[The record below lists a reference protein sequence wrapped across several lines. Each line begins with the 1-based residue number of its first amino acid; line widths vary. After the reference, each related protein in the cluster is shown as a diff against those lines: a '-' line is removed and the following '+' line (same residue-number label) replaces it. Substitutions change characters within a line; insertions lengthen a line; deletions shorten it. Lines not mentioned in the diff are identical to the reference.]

1 MSTRPNQA
9 ENNDLPYWAA
19 LSTFTKFGPKRFALL
34 RRYFPDM
41 KTAWEANAA
50 ELRAAGINDRV
61 ADEFIAHRQNIDPEK
76 LMAELETEKINVLTI
91 ADIRYPQLL
100 KEIYDAPPLFY
111 YRGELPDNINFC
123 LAVVG
128 SRKYTAYG
136 QQATQSLVGPLTQAG
151 LVIVSGLALG
161 IDALAHSAC
170 LQAGGKT
177 IAVLGSGLD
186 RRSIYPASNRN
197 IAEKILARGGALLSE
212 YPPGTQPLEF
222 HFPQRNRIIAGLS
235 LGVLVIEAA
244 ASSGALITAQCALE
258 QNREVFAV
266 PGSIFNPNSAGTN
279 NLIKTG
285 AKLISG
291 AADIIETLNLENIA
305 SFVQNQKTI
314 PATAQEQQLIS
325 LLSREPTHI
334 NSLVRAAKLDS
345 GTINATLLTMELKG
359 YVRNLGGGNY
369 VLA

>member
-1 MSTRPNQA
+1 MSTCPNLA
-9 ENNDLPYWAA
+9 NNSDLPYWAA
-19 LSTFTKFGPKRFALL
+19 LSTFAKFGPKRFALL
-34 RRYFPDM
+34 RRNFPNM
-41 KTAWEANAA
+41 RAAWEANVA
-50 ELRAAGINDRV
+50 ELCAAGINEKI
-61 ADEFIAHRQNIDPEK
+61 AGEFITHRQNINPDD
-76 LMAELETEKINVLTI
+76 LTAELAREKIDILTI
-91 ADIRYPQLL
+91 ADARYPKLL
-100 KEIYDAPPLFY
+100 KEIYDAPPLLY

-128 SRKYTAYG
+128 SRKYSAYG
-136 QQATQSLVGPLTQAG
+136 QQATQNLTGPLAQAG

-161 IDALAHSAC
+161 IDALAHLAC

-186 RRSIYPASNRN
+186 RRNIYPASNRYV
-197 IAEKILARGGALLSE
+197 AEKILAQSGLLLSE
-212 YPPGTQPLEF
+212 YPPGVPPQEF

-235 LGVLVIEAA
+235 LGVLIIEAA

-266 PGSIFNPNSAGTN
+266 PGSIFSPNSSGTN

-285 AKLISG
+285 AKLITG
-291 AADIIETLNLENIA
+291 ARDIIETLNLENIA
-305 SFVQNQKTI
+305 SFVQSQKTI
-314 PATAQEQQLIS
+314 PATPKEQQLIAF
-325 LLSREPTHI
+325 LNREPAHI
-334 NSLVRAAKLDS
+334 NALARLAKLD
-345 GTINATLLTMELKG
+345 TAAINATLLTMELKG